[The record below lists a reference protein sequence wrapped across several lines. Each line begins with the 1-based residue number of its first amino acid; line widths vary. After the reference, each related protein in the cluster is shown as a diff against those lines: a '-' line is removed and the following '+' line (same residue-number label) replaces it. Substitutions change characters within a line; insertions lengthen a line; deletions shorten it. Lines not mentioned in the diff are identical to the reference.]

1 LTGRGYAATT
11 LPSVSTGYLLY
22 GAWGAHGLDL
32 TRMPAASQ
40 QALRGECFAVQRSN
54 YLFTSE
60 SVSEGHP
67 DKVCDQISDAVLD
80 AFLENDIKLGIAD
93 ESKVNTRLGC
103 ETLCT
108 TNKIVIAGEGRGQA
122 PLFRKHGDKAVV
134 NRELIAE
141 TARAVVKDIGY
152 DQEGFSYYGAD
163 VEVLLH
169 GQSPDIAM
177 GVDAKKKKNGE
188 EEGAGDQGMMF
199 GYACTE
205 SEVYEKGSFMPAPIY
220 FAHKIL
226 KVLAEKRR
234 SGALFDLQPDAKS
247 QVTVRY
253 VDGKPVGCTKV
264 VVSTQHN
271 AQTRNGKKYTP
282 GMVKELIGDA
292 VESALPEG
300 WMPNKASD
308 FLVNPTGNFVI
319 GGPDGDCG
327 LTGRKIIVD
336 TYGGYAPH
344 GGGAFSGKDPTKV
357 DRSAAYAARYLA
369 KNVVAAGLAD
379 SCTIQ
384 IAYAIGVADPMS
396 VYVDTH
402 GTGKVEEAKLQKFL
416 PQVFSLRPTAIRR
429 ALKLNRPIYRRTA
442 AYGHFGRAP
451 GKDGGF
457 SWERTDLADTLRR
470 SLR

>member
-1 LTGRGYAATT
+1 
-11 LPSVSTGYLLY
+11 V
-22 GAWGAHGLDL
+22 AH
-32 TRMPAASQ
+32 TN
-40 QALRGECFAVQRSN
+40 F
-54 YLFTSE
+54 LFTSE

-93 ESKVNTRLGC
+93 DSLVNTRLGC
-103 ETLCT
+103 ETLAT

-122 PLFRKHGDKAVV
+122 PLFRKHGDKVV
-134 NRELIAE
+134 VDRELI
-141 TARAVVKDIGY
+141 TKIARDVVRDIGY
-152 DQEGFSYYGAD
+152 DQDGFSYYGAD

-177 GVDAKKKKNGE
+177 GVNAKKKKGGE

-199 GYACTE
+199 GFACTE
-205 SEVYEKGSFMPAPIY
+205 SEVYEKNSFMPAPIY

-226 KVLAEKRR
+226 KMLSDKRR
-234 SGALFDLQPDAKS
+234 GGQLFDLQPDAKS

-253 VDGKPVGCTKV
+253 VDGKPIGCTKV

-271 AQTRNGKKYTP
+271 AQSRNGKKYTP
-282 GMVKELIGDA
+282 GLIKEMISDA
-292 VESALPEG
+292 VESALPKG
-300 WMPNKASD
+300 WMPQRPSD

-369 KNVVAAGLAD
+369 KNVVAAGVAER
-379 SCTIQ
+379 CTIQ
-384 IAYAIGVADPMS
+384 VAYAIGVADPMS
-396 VYVDTH
+396 VLVDTH
-402 GTGKVEEAKLQKFL
+402 GTGKVEEKRLEKVL
-416 PQVFSLRPTAIRR
+416 PELFRLTPTNIRR
-429 ALKLNRPIYRRTA
+429 TLKLNRPIYKRTA

-451 GKDGGF
+451 DKDGGF
-457 SWERTDLADTLRR
+457 SWEKTDLASAIR
-470 SLR
+470 SAVK

>member
-1 LTGRGYAATT
+1 M
-11 LPSVSTGYLLY
+11 
-22 GAWGAHGLDL
+22 AH
-32 TRMPAASQ
+32 TN
-40 QALRGECFAVQRSN
+40 F
-54 YLFTSE
+54 LFTSK

-93 ESKVNTRLGC
+93 DSLVNTRLGC
-103 ETLCT
+103 ETLAT

-134 NRELIAE
+134 DRELI
-141 TARAVVKDIGY
+141 TRIARDVVRDIGY
-152 DQEGFSYYGAD
+152 DQDGFSYYGAD
-163 VEVLLH
+163 IEVLLH

-177 GVDAKKKKNGE
+177 GVNAKKKKGGE

-199 GYACTE
+199 GFACTE
-205 SEVYEKGSFMPAPIY
+205 SEVYEKNSFMPAPIY

-226 KVLAEKRR
+226 KVLSEKRR
-234 SGALFDLQPDAKS
+234 SGQLYDLQPDAKS
-247 QVTVRY
+247 QVTVKY

-271 AQTRNGKKYTP
+271 AQSRNGKKYTP
-282 GMVKELIGDA
+282 GLIKEMISDA
-292 VESALPEG
+292 VESALPKG
-300 WMPNKASD
+300 WMPQRPSD

-369 KNVVAAGLAD
+369 KNVVAAGVAER
-379 SCTIQ
+379 CTIQ
-384 IAYAIGVADPMS
+384 VAYAIGVADPMS
-396 VYVDTH
+396 VLVDTH
-402 GTGKVEEAKLQKFL
+402 GTGKVEEKKLEKVL
-416 PQVFSLRPTAIRR
+416 PELFRLTPTNIRR
-429 ALKLNRPIYRRTA
+429 TLKLNRPIYKRTA

-451 GKDGGF
+451 EKDGGF
-457 SWERTDLADTLRR
+457 SWEKTDLATAIR
-470 SLR
+470 SAVR

>member
-1 LTGRGYAATT
+1 M
-11 LPSVSTGYLLY
+11 
-22 GAWGAHGLDL
+22 AH
-32 TRMPAASQ
+32 TN
-40 QALRGECFAVQRSN
+40 F
-54 YLFTSE
+54 LFTSE
-60 SVSEGHP
+60 LVSEGHP

-93 ESKVNTRLGC
+93 DSLVNTRLGC
-103 ETLCT
+103 ETLAT

-134 NRELIAE
+134 DRELI
-141 TARAVVKDIGY
+141 TRIARDVVRDIGY
-152 DQEGFSYYGAD
+152 DQDGFSYYGAD
-163 VEVLLH
+163 IEVLLH

-177 GVDAKKKKNGE
+177 GVNAKKKKGGE

-199 GYACTE
+199 GFACTE
-205 SEVYEKGSFMPAPIY
+205 SEVYEKNSFMPAPIY

-226 KVLAEKRR
+226 KVLSEKRR
-234 SGALFDLQPDAKS
+234 SGQLYDLQPDAKS
-247 QVTVRY
+247 QVTVKY

-271 AQTRNGKKYTP
+271 AQSRNGKKYTP
-282 GMVKELIGDA
+282 GLIKEMISDA
-292 VESALPEG
+292 VESALPKG
-300 WMPNKASD
+300 WMPQRPSD

-369 KNVVAAGLAD
+369 KNVVAAGVAER
-379 SCTIQ
+379 CTIQ
-384 IAYAIGVADPMS
+384 VAYAIGVADPMS
-396 VYVDTH
+396 VLVDTH
-402 GTGKVEEAKLQKFL
+402 GTGKVEEKKLEKVL
-416 PQVFSLRPTAIRR
+416 PELFRLTPTNIRR
-429 ALKLNRPIYRRTA
+429 TLKLNRPIYKRTA

-451 GKDGGF
+451 EKDGGF
-457 SWERTDLADTLRR
+457 SWEKTDLATAIR
-470 SLR
+470 SAVR

>member
-1 LTGRGYAATT
+1 M
-11 LPSVSTGYLLY
+11 S
-22 GAWGAHGLDL
+22 
-32 TRMPAASQ
+32 
-40 QALRGECFAVQRSN
+40 RSN

-67 DKVCDQISDAVLD
+67 DKVCDQISDAILD
-80 AFLENDIKLGIAD
+80 AFIANDVKLGIAD
-93 ESKVNTRLGC
+93 DSLVNTRLGC

-108 TNKIVIAGEGRGQA
+108 TNKIVIAGEGRGQN
-122 PLFRKHGDKAVV
+122 PLFLKHGDKAQI
-134 NRELIAE
+134 NREMIAQI
-141 TARAVVKDIGY
+141 ARDVVKDIGY
-152 DQEGFSYYGAD
+152 DQDGFSFHGAD

-188 EEGAGDQGMMF
+188 QEGAGDQGMMF
-199 GYACTE
+199 GFACNE
-205 SEVYEKGSFMPAPIY
+205 SEVYEKGSYMPAPIY

-226 KVLAEKRR
+226 KVLSDKRR
-234 SGALFDLQPDAKS
+234 SGQIFDLQPDAKS
-247 QVTVRY
+247 QVTVKY

-282 GMVKELIGDA
+282 GMVKDLIGDA
-292 VESALPEG
+292 VASALPKG
-300 WMPNKASD
+300 WMPAKNAD
-308 FLVNPTGNFVI
+308 FLVNPTGNFVV

-369 KNVVAAGLAD
+369 KNVVAAGFAD

-384 IAYAIGVADPMS
+384 VAYAIGVADPMS
-396 VYVDTH
+396 LYVDTH
-402 GTGKVEEAKLQKFL
+402 GTGQVDEQKLAKTLQEIF
-416 PQVFSLRPTAIRR
+416 PLRPTAIRR
-429 ALKLNRPIYRRTA
+429 NLKLNRPIYRRTA
-442 AYGHFGRAP
+442 SYGHFGRAP
-451 GKDGGF
+451 EKDGGF
-457 SWERTDLADTLRR
+457 SWEQTNLVSQLKSAFK
-470 SLR
+470 

>member
-1 LTGRGYAATT
+1 
-11 LPSVSTGYLLY
+11 V
-22 GAWGAHGLDL
+22 AHK
-32 TRMPAASQ
+32 
-40 QALRGECFAVQRSN
+40 N

-67 DKVCDQISDAVLD
+67 DKVCDQISDAILD
-80 AFLENDIKLGIAD
+80 AFLENDAKLGISD
-93 ESKVNTRLGC
+93 DSLVNTRLGC

-122 PLFRKHGDKAVV
+122 PLFNKHGDRAVA
-134 NRELIAE
+134 NREMISE
-141 TARAVVKDIGY
+141 IARAVVKDIGY
-152 DQEGFSYYGAD
+152 DQDGFSFHGAD

-177 GVDAKKKKNGE
+177 GVDAKKKKGE
-188 EEGAGDQGMMF
+188 EQEGAGDQGMMF
-199 GYACTE
+199 GFACTE
-205 SEVYEKGSFMPAPIY
+205 SEVYEKNSYMPAPIY

-226 KVLAEKRR
+226 KVLSEKRH
-234 SGALFDLQPDAKS
+234 SKQLFDLQPDAKS
-247 QVTVRY
+247 QVTVQY
-253 VDGKPVGCTKV
+253 VNGEAIGCTKV

-271 AQTRNGKKYTP
+271 PETRNGKKYTP
-282 GMVKELIGDA
+282 AMVKELIEDA
-292 VESALPEG
+292 VSSALPDG
-300 WMPNKASD
+300 WMPKRPSD
-308 FLVNPTGNFVI
+308 FLVNPTGNFVV

-369 KNVVAAGLAD
+369 KNVVAAGIAER
-379 SCTIQ
+379 CTIQ

-396 VYVDTH
+396 VLVDTH
-402 GTGKVEEAKLQKFL
+402 GTGKVEEKKLEKVL
-416 PQVFSLRPTAIRR
+416 PQIFRLTPTNIRR
-429 ALKLNRPIYRRTA
+429 SLKLSRPIYRRTA

-451 GKDGGF
+451 DKDGGF
-457 SWERTDLADTLRR
+457 SWEKTDLVKEIKSALA
-470 SLR
+470 

>member
-1 LTGRGYAATT
+1 
-11 LPSVSTGYLLY
+11 
-22 GAWGAHGLDL
+22 
-32 TRMPAASQ
+32 M
-40 QALRGECFAVQRSN
+40 ERSN

-67 DKVCDQISDAVLD
+67 DKVCDQISDAILD
-80 AFLENDIKLGIAD
+80 AFLENDLKLGIAD
-93 ESKVNTRLGC
+93 DSKVNTRLGC

-134 NRELIAE
+134 DREMITEIA
-141 TARAVVKDIGY
+141 RGVVKDIGY
-152 DQEGFSYYGAD
+152 DQDGFSYYGAD

-177 GVDAKKKKNGE
+177 GVDAKNKKGSE

-226 KVLAEKRR
+226 KVLSEKRR

-247 QVTVRY
+247 QVTVKY
-253 VDGKPVGCTKV
+253 VDGQPVGCTKV

-271 AQTRNGKKYTP
+271 AQTRNGKKYSP
-282 GMVKELIGDA
+282 GMVKEMIGDS
-292 VESALPEG
+292 VEEALPDE
-300 WMPNKASD
+300 WMPKKPSD

-319 GGPDGDCG
+319 GGPDGDCD

-369 KNVVAAGLAD
+369 KNVVAAGLAQ

-402 GTGKVEEAKLQKFL
+402 GTGQVEEAKLQKIL
-416 PQVFSLRPTAIRR
+416 PELFPLRPTNIRR

-451 GKDGGF
+451 EKDGGF
-457 SWERTDLADTLRR
+457 SWERTDLADALKR

>member
-1 LTGRGYAATT
+1 
-11 LPSVSTGYLLY
+11 VS
-22 GAWGAHGLDL
+22 
-32 TRMPAASQ
+32 R
-40 QALRGECFAVQRSN
+40 VN

-67 DKVCDQISDAVLD
+67 DKVCDQISDAILD
-80 AFLENDIKLGIAD
+80 AFIENDIRLGISD
-93 ESKVNTRLGC
+93 DSKVNTRLGC

-108 TNKIVIAGEGRGQA
+108 TNKIVVAGEGRGQA
-122 PLFRKHGDKAVV
+122 PLFHKHGDKAVV
-134 NRELIAE
+134 DREMITEIA
-141 TARAVVKDIGY
+141 RGVVKDIGY
-152 DQEGFSYYGAD
+152 DQDGFSYYGAD
-163 VEVLLH
+163 VDVLLH

-177 GVDAKKKKNGE
+177 GVDAKKKKGAE

-226 KVLAEKRR
+226 KVLSEKRR
-234 SGALFDLQPDAKS
+234 SGAIFDLQPDAKS
-247 QVTVRY
+247 QVTVQY
-253 VDGKPVGCTKV
+253 VNNKPVGCTKV

-271 AQTRNGKKYTP
+271 AATRNGKKYTP
-282 GMVKELIGDA
+282 SMVKYLIGDA
-292 VESALPEG
+292 VASALPKG
-300 WMPNKASD
+300 WMPKKDSD

-369 KNVVAAGLAD
+369 KNVVAAGLA
-379 SCTIQ
+379 SQCTIQ

-396 VYVDTH
+396 VLVDTH
-402 GTGKVEEAKLQKFL
+402 GTSQIDERKLAKVL
-416 PQVFSLRPTAIRR
+416 PEIFRLTPTNIRR
-429 ALKLNRPIYRRTA
+429 SLKLNRPIYRRTA

-451 GKDGGF
+451 EKDGGF
-457 SWERTDLADTLRR
+457 SWEQTNLVGEIKSAFR
-470 SLR
+470 

>member
-1 LTGRGYAATT
+1 M
-11 LPSVSTGYLLY
+11 
-22 GAWGAHGLDL
+22 AH
-32 TRMPAASQ
+32 TN
-40 QALRGECFAVQRSN
+40 F
-54 YLFTSE
+54 LFTSE

-93 ESKVNTRLGC
+93 DSLVNTRLGC
-103 ETLCT
+103 ETLAT

-134 NRELIAE
+134 DRELI
-141 TARAVVKDIGY
+141 TRIARDVVRDIGY
-152 DQEGFSYYGAD
+152 DQDGFSYYGAD
-163 VEVLLH
+163 IEVLLH

-177 GVDAKKKKNGE
+177 GVNAKKKKGGE

-199 GYACTE
+199 GFACTE
-205 SEVYEKGSFMPAPIY
+205 SEVYEKNSFMPAPIY

-226 KVLAEKRR
+226 KVLSEKRR
-234 SGALFDLQPDAKS
+234 SGQLYDLQPDAKS
-247 QVTVRY
+247 QVTVKY

-271 AQTRNGKKYTP
+271 AQSRNGKKYTP
-282 GMVKELIGDA
+282 GLIKEMISDA

-300 WMPNKASD
+300 WMPQRPSD

-369 KNVVAAGLAD
+369 KNVVAAGVAER
-379 SCTIQ
+379 CTIQ
-384 IAYAIGVADPMS
+384 VAYAIGVADPMS
-396 VYVDTH
+396 VLVDTH
-402 GTGKVEEAKLQKFL
+402 GTGKVEEKKLEKVL
-416 PQVFSLRPTAIRR
+416 PELFRLTPTNIRR
-429 ALKLNRPIYRRTA
+429 TLKLNRPIYKRTA

-451 GKDGGF
+451 EKDGGF
-457 SWERTDLADTLRR
+457 SWEKTDLATAIRGAVR
-470 SLR
+470 

>member
-1 LTGRGYAATT
+1 
-11 LPSVSTGYLLY
+11 V
-22 GAWGAHGLDL
+22 AH
-32 TRMPAASQ
+32 TN
-40 QALRGECFAVQRSN
+40 F
-54 YLFTSE
+54 LFTSE

-93 ESKVNTRLGC
+93 DSLVNTRLGC
-103 ETLCT
+103 ETLAT
-108 TNKIVIAGEGRGQA
+108 TNKIIIAGEGRGQA

-134 NRELIAE
+134 DRELI
-141 TARAVVKDIGY
+141 TKIARDVVRDIGY
-152 DQEGFSYYGAD
+152 DQDGFSYYGAD
-163 VEVLLH
+163 VDVLLH

-177 GVDAKKKKNGE
+177 GVNAKKKKGGE

-199 GYACTE
+199 GFACTE
-205 SEVYEKGSFMPAPIY
+205 SEVYEKNSFMPAPIY

-226 KVLAEKRR
+226 KVLSEKRR
-234 SGALFDLQPDAKS
+234 SGQLYDLQPDSKS
-247 QVTVRY
+247 QVTIRY

-271 AQTRNGKKYTP
+271 AQSRNGKKYTP
-282 GMVKELIGDA
+282 GLVKEMISDA
-292 VESALPEG
+292 VESALPKG
-300 WMPNKASD
+300 WMPQRPSD

-369 KNVVAAGLAD
+369 KNVVAAGFAD
-379 SCTIQ
+379 RCTIQ
-384 IAYAIGVADPMS
+384 VAYAIGVADPMS
-396 VYVDTH
+396 VLVETH
-402 GTGKVEEAKLQKFL
+402 GTGKVDEKKLEKVL
-416 PQVFSLRPTAIRR
+416 PQLFRLTPTNIRR
-429 ALKLNRPIYRRTA
+429 TLKLNRPIYRRTA

-451 GKDGGF
+451 DKDGGF
-457 SWERTDLADTLRR
+457 SWEKTDLAPNLRKAF
-470 SLR
+470 

>member
-1 LTGRGYAATT
+1 
-11 LPSVSTGYLLY
+11 
-22 GAWGAHGLDL
+22 
-32 TRMPAASQ
+32 
-40 QALRGECFAVQRSN
+40 LRRAN

-80 AFLENDIKLGIAD
+80 AFIENDLKLGIAD
-93 ESKVNTRLGC
+93 QSAVNTRLGC

-122 PLFRKHGDKAVV
+122 PLFHKHGAKAVV
-134 NRELIAE
+134 NRELITE
-141 TARAVVKDIGY
+141 IARGVVKDIGY
-152 DQEGFSYYGAD
+152 DQDGFSYYGAD

-177 GVDAKKKKNGE
+177 GVDAKTKKDGE
-188 EEGAGDQGMMF
+188 QEGAGDQGMMF
-199 GYACTE
+199 GFACTE

-226 KVLAEKRR
+226 KVLSEKRR

-247 QVTVRY
+247 QVTIRY

-271 AQTRNGKKYTP
+271 AQNRNGKKYSP
-282 GMVKELIGDA
+282 GMIRDMIEDTVT
-292 VESALPEG
+292 SALPSG
-300 WMPNKASD
+300 WMPKRPSD

-369 KNVVAAGLAD
+369 KNVVAAGLAER
-379 SCTIQ
+379 CTIQ

-396 VYVDTH
+396 LYVDTH
-402 GTGKVEEAKLQKFL
+402 GTGNIEEAKLQKLL
-416 PQVFSLRPTAIRR
+416 PELFPLRPTNIRR
-429 ALKLNRPIYRRTA
+429 ALKLSRPIYRRTA

-451 GKDGGF
+451 EKDGGF
-457 SWERTDLADTLRR
+457 SWERTDLADSLKRALR
-470 SLR
+470 